1 VTEKNVELHRRGLEA
16 VKAWDTD
23 AFIGLCDPQIE
34 LRSSMTTPG
43 GAVYH
48 GHDGVR
54 RYVAELE
61 DVWGQLEVVPEAL
74 FDLGDHTLAFIVA
87 RGRGRQ
93 SGAEV
98 AREGAHVA
106 KWRNGRCVYFRIHL
120 NRDDALEELGVSE
133 DALEPIALEDRA
145 EQ

>member
-1 VTEKNVELHRRGLEA
+1 
-16 VKAWDTD
+16 
-23 AFIGLCDPQIE
+23 
-34 LRSSMTTPG
+34 MTTPG

-54 RYVAELE
+54 RYAADLE
-61 DVWGQLEVVPEAL
+61 DAWGEFEVVSEAL
-74 FDLGDHTLAFIVA
+74 FDFGEHTLAFIVA

-106 KWRNGRCVYFRIHL
+106 RWRDGRCVYLRIHL
-120 NRDDALEELGVSE
+120 RREDALEELGVSE
-133 DALEPIALEDRA
+133 DALEPIAP
-145 EQ
+145 